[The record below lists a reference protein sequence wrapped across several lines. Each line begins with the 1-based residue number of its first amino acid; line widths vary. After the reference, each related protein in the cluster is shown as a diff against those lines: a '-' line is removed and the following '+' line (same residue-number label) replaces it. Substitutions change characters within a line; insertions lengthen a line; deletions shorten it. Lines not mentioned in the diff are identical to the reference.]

1 VDATADPERTSILI
15 FSTDPLTAALIGA
28 AVELGGYA
36 PVFQN
41 EGESPRDAV
50 MRVRPGA
57 ALVDCD
63 HEDACAEAFF
73 GPAMMVGARVAVFSS
88 KRSIRTLQPI
98 AAQFDVRLFSLP
110 IDFVDLTALLADLTK
125 TVEA

>member
-1 VDATADPERTSILI
+1 MDMNGAAGKTSVLI
-15 FSTDPLTAALIGA
+15 FSTDPLAAALIGA
-28 AVELGGYA
+28 AVELARYV
-36 PVFQN
+36 PVFQD

-63 HEDACAEAFF
+63 HAEACVEAFF
-73 GPAMMVGARVAVFSS
+73 GPAMMVGTRVAVFSS
-88 KRSIRTLQPI
+88 KRSIRALQPI
-98 AAQFDVRLFSLP
+98 AAEFDVRLFSLP
-110 IDFVDLTALLADLTK
+110 IDFADLAALLADLTK